1 MQQTDPFEN
10 VLTQIDHAAKYADC
24 DKDIVETLKS
34 PQKSLIVSIPI
45 EMDNGKVKVF
55 EGYRVQHNNY
65 RGPYK
70 GGIRFHPNTNL
81 AEVKTLA
88 TLMTFKCAVVDIP
101 YGGGKGGIAVDSK
114 KLSEHEL
121 KHLTQGYVDKIY
133 DIIGPEKDIPAPDVY
148 TNAQIMAWVM
158 DEYSHISRRHSP
170 DVVTGK
176 PLENEGSL
184 GRETATAQ
192 GAIYVLIEYLKTKNL
207 APKNVSVAIQGF
219 GNAGYNAADI
229 LFGLGAKICAI
240 SDSKGAVY
248 SPDGLDPHLLNEHKN
263 KTGSVKGFKGSKNI
277 SSDSIFSQ
285 KVDII
290 IPAALEDVITKDNA
304 KSIKAKTILEIAN
317 APVTAEADKIL
328 AKNKIDVIPD
338 VLANAGGVTVSYFE
352 WVQNRERYYW
362 TEEEI
367 EKKLESKMTRA
378 FLDIYEFAQSKK
390 ITLRDAALA
399 LAIERIGKATKNRGI
414 LN

>member
-1 MQQTDPFEN
+1 MENTDPYFN
-10 VLTQIDHAAKYADC
+10 VLEQIDQAAKYSDC
-24 DKDIVETLKS
+24 DKDIVETLKY
-34 PQKSLIVSIPI
+34 PQKALIVSIPI
-45 EMDNGKVKVF
+45 EMDNGKVQIF

-70 GGIRFHPNTNL
+70 GGIRFHPQTNL

-101 YGGGKGGIAVDSK
+101 YGGGKGGVTVDSK
-114 KLSEHEL
+114 KLSQHEL
-121 KHLTQGYVDKIY
+121 KHLTQGYIDKIF
-133 DIIGPEKDIPAPDVY
+133 DIIGPDKDIPAPDVY

-184 GRETATAQ
+184 GRATATAQ
-192 GAIYVLIEYLKTKNL
+192 GAVYVLIEYLKTKNL
-207 APKNVSVAIQGF
+207 EPKDVSIAIQGF
-219 GNAGYNAADI
+219 GNAGSHAAEI
-229 LFGLGAKICAI
+229 LFGLGAKICALA
-240 SDSKGAVY
+240 DSKGAIF
-248 SPDGLDPHLLNEHKN
+248 SQEGIDPHLAFAHKE
-263 KTGSVKGFKGSKNI
+263 KTGSIKGLKGTKNI
-277 SSDSIFSQ
+277 APEMIFSQ
-285 KVDII
+285 KVDIL
-290 IPAALEDVITKDNA
+290 IPAALEDVITAVNA
-304 KSIKAKTILEIAN
+304 NKIKAKTILEIAN
-317 APVTAEADKIL
+317 APITADADKIL
-328 AKNKIDVIPD
+328 AKRKIDVIPD

-362 TEEEI
+362 TEDEVHE
-367 EKKLESKMTRA
+367 KLEKKMTRA

-390 ITLRDAALA
+390 ITLRQAALA

>member
-1 MQQTDPFEN
+1 MQSVDPFEN
-10 VLTQIDHAAKYADC
+10 VIEQIDHAAKYADC
-24 DKDIVETLKS
+24 DNDIVKTLKS

-45 EMDNGKVKVF
+45 EMDNGKVEVF

-70 GGIRFHPNTNL
+70 GGIRFHPGTNL

-101 YGGGKGGIAVDSK
+101 FGGGKGGITVDSK

-121 KHLTQGYVDKIY
+121 KHLTQGYIDKIF
-133 DIIGPEKDIPAPDVY
+133 DLIGPDKDIPAPDVY

-158 DEYSHISRRHSP
+158 DEYSHIARRHSP

-192 GAIYVLIEYLKTKNL
+192 GAVYVLIEYLKTKNL
-207 APKNVSVAIQGF
+207 EPKDISIAIQGF
-219 GNAGYNAADI
+219 GNAGSHAAEI
-229 LFGLGAKICAI
+229 LFSLGAKICAI
-240 SDSKGAVY
+240 ADSKGAIF
-248 SPDGLDPHLLNEHKN
+248 SQEGIDPHIASAHKE
-263 KTGSVKGFKGSKNI
+263 KTGSIKGLKGTENI
-277 SSDSIFSQ
+277 SAEAIFNQ
-285 KVDII
+285 KVDVL
-290 IPAALEDVITKDNA
+290 IPAALEDVITLKNA
-304 KSIKAKTILEIAN
+304 DKIKAKTVLEIAN
-317 APVTAEADKIL
+317 APVTADADRVL
-328 AKNKIDVIPD
+328 ARRKIDVIPD
-338 VLANAGGVTVSYFE
+338 ILANAGGVTVSYFE

-362 TEEEI
+362 TEDEVKE
-367 EKKLESKMTRA
+367 KLEKKMTRA

-390 ITLRDAALA
+390 IALRDAALA
-399 LAIERIGKATKNRGI
+399 LAIERIAKSTKNRGI

>member
-1 MQQTDPFEN
+1 MEKTDPYLN
-10 VLTQIDHAAKYADC
+10 VLEQIDQAAKYAEC
-24 DKDIVETLKS
+24 DKDIIETLKY

-45 EMDNGKVKVF
+45 EMDNGKVKIF

-70 GGIRFHPNTNL
+70 GGIRFHPQTNL
-81 AEVKTLA
+81 NEVKTLA
-88 TLMTFKCAVVDIP
+88 TLMTFKCAVADIP
-101 YGGGKGGIAVDSK
+101 FGGGKGGIAVDSK
-114 KLSEHEL
+114 QLSEHEL
-121 KHLTQGYVDKIY
+121 KHLTQGYIDKIF
-133 DIIGPEKDIPAPDVY
+133 DIIGPDKDIPAPDVY

-192 GAIYVLIEYLKTKNL
+192 GAVYVLIEYLKTKNL
-207 APKNVSVAIQGF
+207 EPKDISVAIQGF
-219 GNAGYNAADI
+219 GNAGMHVAEI
-229 LFGLGAKICAI
+229 LFGLGVKISALA
-240 SDSKGAVY
+240 DSKGAIF
-248 SPDGLDPHLLNEHKN
+248 SPDGIDPHVASTHKN
-263 KTGSVKGFKGSKNI
+263 KTGSVRGLKGTKNI
-277 SSDSIFSQ
+277 SSDAIFTQ
-285 KVDII
+285 KVDLL
-290 IPAALEDVITKDNA
+290 IPAALEDVVTVENA
-304 KSIKAKTILEIAN
+304 SKIKAKTILEIAN
-317 APVTAEADKIL
+317 APVTSGADKVL
-328 AKNKIDVIPD
+328 AERKIDVIPD

-352 WVQNRERYYW
+352 WVQNRESYYW
-362 TEEEI
+362 SEADI
-367 EKKLESKMTRA
+367 QSKLEQKMTRA

-390 ITLRDAALA
+390 ITLRQAALA

>member
-1 MQQTDPFEN
+1 MEKTDPYLN
-10 VLTQIDHAAKYADC
+10 VLEQIDQAAKYAEC
-24 DKDIVETLKS
+24 DKDIIETLKY

-45 EMDNGKVKVF
+45 EMDNGKVKIF

-70 GGIRFHPNTNL
+70 GGIRFHPQTNL
-81 AEVKTLA
+81 NEVKTLA
-88 TLMTFKCAVVDIP
+88 TLMTFKCAVADIP
-101 YGGGKGGIAVDSK
+101 FGGGKGGIAVDSK
-114 KLSEHEL
+114 QLSEHEL
-121 KHLTQGYVDKIY
+121 KHLTQGYIDKIF
-133 DIIGPEKDIPAPDVY
+133 DIIGPDKDIPAPDVY

-192 GAIYVLIEYLKTKNL
+192 GAVYVLIEYLKTKNL
-207 APKNVSVAIQGF
+207 EPKDISVAIQGF
-219 GNAGYNAADI
+219 GNAGMHVAEI
-229 LFGLGAKICAI
+229 LFGLGVKISALA
-240 SDSKGAVY
+240 DSKGAIF
-248 SPDGLDPHLLNEHKN
+248 SPDGIDPHVASTHKN
-263 KTGSVKGFKGSKNI
+263 KTGSVRGLKGTKNI
-277 SSDSIFSQ
+277 SSDAIFTQ
-285 KVDII
+285 KVDLL
-290 IPAALEDVITKDNA
+290 IPAALEDVVTVENA
-304 KSIKAKTILEIAN
+304 SKIKAKTILEIAN
-317 APVTAEADKIL
+317 APVTSGADKVL
-328 AKNKIDVIPD
+328 AERKIDVIPD

-362 TEEEI
+362 SEADI
-367 EKKLESKMTRA
+367 QSKLEQKMTRA

-390 ITLRDAALA
+390 ITLRQAALA